1 MPDIARKE
9 FGGGGEVERVGW
21 NGVEWNAAS
30 GSSRVHAGL
39 NICGIECASL
49 GRIERQKIH
58 LKAGKYILRVKGYIT
73 PLIPT
78 TLTTIA
84 KRYSFIQ
91 FNIRQPCIHYLDEF
105 SRHIVLQ
112 L

>member
-1 MPDIARKE
+1 M
-9 FGGGGEVERVGW
+9 
-21 NGVEWNAAS
+21 EWNAAS
-30 GSSRVHAGL
+30 GSSRVHACL
-39 NICGIECASL
+39 NKCGIECASL
-49 GRIERQKIH
+49 SRIERQKIH

-78 TLTTIA
+78 TLTTTA

-91 FNIRQPCIHYLDEF
+91 FNIGEPCIHYLDEF